1 MTPIE
6 IAEYKQKWMA
16 SGYNHPVPF
25 HSDYHMYAK
34 DWCKIQL
41 HKSQWNY
48 KRYTNVY
55 EDTMYFEFK
64 QDAEN
69 FSNYLKKIAKKG

>member
-6 IAEYKQKWMA
+6 IAEHKQRWMA

-25 HSDYHMYAK
+25 HSDWRDRAK

-41 HKSQWNY
+41 HKSQWNHS
-48 KRYTNVY
+48 KWSDVY
-55 EDTMYFEFK
+55 EDTMYFEFR
-64 QDAEN
+64 QDAES
-69 FSNYLKKIAKKG
+69 FSNYMKKITKKG